1 MRTSLLARRQQ
12 RNHARYRGRND
23 LNIVPMLDVMVI
35 LTFFLIFTA
44 VFSKTSILEVHLPG
58 PGARAA
64 SAVPALELEVIVR
77 RSGIEI
83 ADRNS
88 GVLERLPA
96 IAAGQDVVQLSASL
110 ERLKERFPDTQSAT
124 LLVAEDVDYDTI
136 VQVMDAVRVRQST
149 AGSRVVE
156 QDAVPADRAGRCTD
170 MIRTG
175 MKRHARHGKAGGG
188 HGPLTLIPMIDMLTI
203 MVVYLLVH
211 AADTEILPNTRNIS
225 IPQSI
230 SEQKPHE
237 ATVVTVTRD
246 MLYVDG
252 EAVVPIARIAA
263 GGDPVIEPLRAAL
276 GRQAESVLGE
286 PGSQRE
292 VTVMAEKSLP
302 YSLLRR
308 IVASCSAADYSKV
321 SLAVVEREQA
331 LLAQAGS

>member
-64 SAVPALELEVIVR
+64 NAVPALELEIIVR
-77 RSGIEI
+77 RDGIEV
-83 ADRNS
+83 ADRSS

-149 AGSRVVE
+149 AGSRVVS
-156 QDAVPADRAGRCTD
+156 R
-170 MIRTG
+170 
-175 MKRHARHGKAGGG
+175 
-188 HGPLTLIPMIDMLTI
+188 PLF
-203 MVVYLLVH
+203 
-211 AADTEILPNTRNIS
+211 
-225 IPQSI
+225 PQI
-230 SEQKPHE
+230 
-237 ATVVTVTRD
+237 
-246 MLYVDG
+246 
-252 EAVVPIARIAA
+252 
-263 GGDPVIEPLRAAL
+263 AL
-276 GRQAESVLGE
+276 GDA
-286 PGSQRE
+286 P
-292 VTVMAEKSLP
+292 T
-302 YSLLRR
+302 
-308 IVASCSAADYSKV
+308 
-321 SLAVVEREQA
+321 
-331 LLAQAGS
+331 